1 MQNSKIQFTFR
12 QKTCSKQ
19 AIQKFRFFPF
29 TFNLSLLTCHF
40 WRSQD
45 GQSLVE
51 ILIAIGLVGILLPAL
66 LTGLVSSREGKAQ
79 EGQRL
84 QATALVRES
93 EEAVR
98 SIREKGWAN
107 ISTNGTYDVAISGSE
122 WTLTPCPCPQV
133 NGFSR
138 QVVISD
144 AKRDANGNLVE
155 SGGTV
160 DPSTKKV
167 TVSVSWSTPFAS
179 SVESTSYYQRYLGNT
194 AWDQTT
200 DADFAGGAFT
210 NTEVS
215 GTGQAADVRLT
226 QSVGGGTDYGNKFR
240 LTATSAIGTMTTTT
254 TKTSLRFT
262 AQEDKTANAIRVY
275 LQTENRNSPAYR
287 YGIQSN
293 NPAGNIPSGTWLGNF
308 GTLTATSAGWKTITL
323 GSAAT
328 LTAGTIYHIV
338 IEPDGT
344 PSNRDYI
351 DVRRSFPLNNL
362 HPKTNASDPSAD
374 TLFTTDGINW
384 TAQGFQPIYELDSGT
399 TYEGNPY
406 ESNTEVAVFGSNFVG
421 EKFTFVNTDQTS
433 TDIAFYVRRN
443 GNPAADLDVELLDI
457 NAAQTFSCSIPK
469 SQIATSYS
477 YQSCSFNPAV
487 TLKQNTDYRVYLK
500 SPGSASGKDYRLQRI
515 NTTNSANFNSITYDG
530 TNSIYTVSTNSGS
543 TWSDSTGANPNWDVG
558 GFYFT
563 VQGTS
568 TYSTNGTFESHASG
582 SFDAGAPAAF
592 NNITWTANVPV
603 NTTLQLQAAVSAS
616 PGGPWDYFGADGNS
630 GSYFPSSGPIPLN
643 RINGRYLRYKA
654 TFTSNGSATPTL
666 NDVSINYSP

>member
-1 MQNSKIQFTFR
+1 MAQLLSIKLKIPIIGR
-12 QKTCSKQ
+12 
-19 AIQKFRFFPF
+19 P
-29 TFNLSLLTCHF
+29 
-40 WRSQD
+40 
-45 GQSLVE
+45 GQSLIE
-51 ILIAIGLVGILLPAL
+51 ILIAIGLAGILLPAL
-66 LTGLVSSREGKAQ
+66 LTGLVASREGKAQ
-79 EGQRL
+79 EGQPL
-84 QATALVRES
+84 QATALMRES

-98 SIREKGWAN
+98 SVREKGW
-107 ISTNGTYDVAISGSE
+107 TNVSADGTYDVAVSGSE
-122 WTLTPCPCPQV
+122 WILTPCPCSPV

-138 QVVISD
+138 QVVIAD
-144 AKRDANGNLVE
+144 AQRDASGQIVE

-160 DPSTKKV
+160 DPSTKLV

-179 SVESTSYYQRYLGNT
+179 SVESTSYYQRYLGNST
-194 AWDQTT
+194 WDQTT
-200 DADFAGGAFT
+200 DADFNAGT
-210 NTEVS
+210 HNNTQTVGS
-215 GTGQAADVRLT
+215 GDSASVELT
-226 QSVGGGTDYGNKFR
+226 QSAGGGVDFGNKFR
-240 LTATSAIGTMTTTT
+240 VDSTSAIGTMTTTT

-262 AQEDKTANAIRVY
+262 AQEDKTASAIRVY

-293 NPAGNIPSGTWLGNF
+293 NPLGNIPSGTWLGNF

-406 ESNTEVAVFGSNFVG
+406 ESNTEVSVFGSNFIG
-421 EKFTFVNTDQTS
+421 EKFTFADPDQTA
-433 TDIAFYVRRN
+433 TDISVYVRRN
-443 GNPAADLDVELLDI
+443 ANPAADLDVELLDI

-500 SPGSASGKDYRLQRI
+500 SAGSSSGKDYRLQRI

-530 TNSIYTVSTNSGS
+530 TNSVYTAFDGS
-543 TWSDSTGANPNWDVG
+543 WTDTSNWDIG

-563 VQGTS
+563 VQGSASYPSSGVFTS
-568 TYSTNGTFESHASG
+568 QPQNFG
-582 SFDAGAPAAF
+582 SSVAF
-592 NNITWTANVPV
+592 NYITWTANTPAGTSI
-603 NTTLQLQAAVSAS
+603 NLEVSIDGETYVGPFTS
-616 PGGPWDYFGADGNS
+616 PSA
-630 GSYFPSSGPIPLN
+630 IPLSN
-643 RINGRYLRYKA
+643 INGSTIRFRA
-654 TFTSNGSATPTL
+654 NFTSDGTQTPTL